1 VTDRE
6 SVSKEHTAIY
16 LTVNDKRI
24 KPQDSLT
31 GPSSGSVIVAFQQQ
45 GQQNE
50 LPGLKFW
57 KSNKTYLQVRL

>member
-6 SVSKEHTAIY
+6 PVSKEHTAIY
-16 LTVNDKRI
+16 RIIADKRI

-31 GPSSGSVIVAFQQQ
+31 GPSSGSVIDAFQQHV
-45 GQQNE
+45 QQNE
-50 LPGLKFW
+50 LPGVKFW

>member
-6 SVSKEHTAIY
+6 PVSKEHTAIY
-16 LTVNDKRI
+16 LIIIDRRI

-31 GPSSGSVIVAFQQQ
+31 GPSSGSVIGAFQQQ
-45 GQQNE
+45 AQQNE
-50 LPGLKFW
+50 LPGVKFW